1 MKKALVE
8 RTEPAPPERDGWCT
22 AVQTIEDILVL
33 NIYNDRELKARH
45 CINIKS
51 GEYATW
57 KDGTWKE
64 SQIGEAYDGI
74 RTSYGVYPEMERIRI
89 SSEGRKKI
97 QKSIGRPIPRY
108 MRNMEGKGEL
118 EYNLIEEWEKDYSR
132 EKRERKEYNRI
143 KRIEKQMEKI
153 PEAPEEVKKWLVQVA
168 TGGTDYCIRDRDTGK
183 MGCSGCGEQFDR
195 KKLRRED
202 GGGKV
207 RNHDRVICPAC
218 KKAIRLKYRIQ
229 SLETKAPFF
238 IMQEMGKDGKEG
250 GVIRYFEARIV
261 QNPHGTWAET
271 DEVVRIILKKGGGYD
286 IFYNQYPRE
295 FSKVSKRKRI
305 GEAFDNKKNTANRR
319 IQKGYLYRQG
329 IEEAMEG
336 TGYEHWIPVF
346 AMLARDGAWM
356 DYYNLMQAVDQR
368 TTTLIEM
375 LHKGRFRKLE
385 SEISGVANYCLREY
399 WGEMR
404 LGGDRIEEIFGI
416 RDRQKINRIR
426 DRNGGIRM
434 VRWMKWS
441 EESQTRIPDRVL
453 DWMLENSLEPGE
465 VKGMASRL
473 SPEQIMNYVMRQK
486 KESYPKWSIK
496 TVISQYEDYL
506 SMCEKLHKDTTDEM
520 VYRPREL
527 KRRHD
532 ELVEEIRERET
543 EIEAEEYSRKFQE
556 AEQVLREVKKKLEY
570 RGEKYFIRVP
580 ERIVEIVKEGRELHH
595 CVGSTDRYFDRI
607 KQQETYLCFL
617 RKTEKPEIPYYT
629 IEVEPGG
636 TIRQHRGMYDE
647 EPEIEEIRPFLRE
660 WQKEI
665 RRRMT
670 EKDRGLEQESARKR
684 EENLKKLREENNTRV
699 LQGLM
704 EDFMEIEEAN

>member
-22 AVQTIEDILVL
+22 AVQTTEDILIF
-33 NIYNDRELKARH
+33 NIYNNKRLKARH

-57 KDGTWKE
+57 KAGTWKE

-74 RTSYGVYPEMERIRI
+74 RTAYGIYPEMKRIRI
-89 SSEGRKKI
+89 SSEGKKKI
-97 QKSIGRPIPRY
+97 RESIGRPIPHY
-108 MRNMEGKGEL
+108 MRRLEGDGEL
-118 EYNLIEEWEKDYSR
+118 EYNLIEEWEKDYNR

-143 KRIEKQMEKI
+143 RRIEKQMEKV

-183 MGCSGCGEQFDR
+183 MGCSGCGGQFSR
-195 KKLRRED
+195 KELRRED

-207 RNHDRVICPAC
+207 RNHDRV
-218 KKAIRLKYRIQ
+218 
-229 SLETKAPFF
+229 
-238 IMQEMGKDGKEG
+238 
-250 GVIRYFEARIV
+250 
-261 QNPHGTWAET
+261 
-271 DEVVRIILKKGGGYD
+271 
-286 IFYNQYPRE
+286 
-295 FSKVSKRKRI
+295 
-305 GEAFDNKKNTANRR
+305 
-319 IQKGYLYRQG
+319 
-329 IEEAMEG
+329 
-336 TGYEHWIPVF
+336 
-346 AMLARDGAWM
+346 
-356 DYYNLMQAVDQR
+356 
-368 TTTLIEM
+368 
-375 LHKGRFRKLE
+375 
-385 SEISGVANYCLREY
+385 
-399 WGEMR
+399 
-404 LGGDRIEEIFGI
+404 
-416 RDRQKINRIR
+416 
-426 DRNGGIRM
+426 
-434 VRWMKWS
+434 
-441 EESQTRIPDRVL
+441 L
-453 DWMLENSLEPGE
+453 DWMLENKLNPSDME
-465 VKGMASRL
+465 GMASRL
-473 SPEQIMNYVMRQK
+473 SPEQMMNYIMRQK
-486 KESYPKWSIK
+486 KESYPQWSVK

-506 SMCEKLHKDTTDEM
+506 SMCKKLHKDTMDEM

-532 ELVEEIRERET
+532 EMVEEIRERET
-543 EIEAEEYSRKFQE
+543 EIQAEEYSRKFQE
-556 AEQVLREVKKKLEY
+556 AEQVLRKVKKKLEY

-617 RKTEKPEIPYYT
+617 RKVESPETPYYT

-636 TIRQHRGMYDE
+636 TIRQHRGLYDE

-670 EKDRGLEQESARKR
+670 EKDRDLEQESARKR

-704 EDFMEIEEAN
+704 EDFMGIEIEEERKGEAN